1 MQVYNLRQHTQGVI
15 VMAVSSI
22 FHNVIL
28 DTPEKV
34 EAFIRAAEASLA
46 DPYIRPEG
54 PITVVNSDKEEI
66 RRILDL
72 NEKNRRK
79 H

>member
-1 MQVYNLRQHTQGVI
+1 
-15 VMAVSSI
+15 MATSSI

-34 EAFIRAAEASLA
+34 DAFIRAAEASLA

-54 PITVVNSDKEEI
+54 PVARVATPEEV
-66 RRILDL
+66 REFCKKFL
-72 NEKNRRK
+72 
-79 H
+79 

>member
-1 MQVYNLRQHTQGVI
+1 
-15 VMAVSSI
+15 MAVSSI

-34 EAFIRAAEASLA
+34 DAFIRAAEASLA

-54 PITVVNSDKEEI
+54 PVARVATPEEV
-66 RRILDL
+66 REFCKKFL
-72 NEKNRRK
+72 
-79 H
+79 